1 MTMHSSAEPPVRNP
15 FPSVRHWFRRTPSER
30 QVRDPQASGD
40 SNPLMAFAAEGSGG
54 ATAPDAGPAPW
65 DVDHHEHRQ
74 LRMPR
79 PAVAAG
85 ILAAAALGASAV
97 LVYAR
102 WDQLQAAERHQG
114 RLTVDTRPAGVA
126 VVVDGLERG
135 KTPITLSLDPGSHKL
150 ALRRGTEERV
160 VPFTLAA
167 GGELGQYLE
176 FTPQDVVP
184 AGGRV
189 MITTDP
195 PGARVR
201 IDGEARGVSPLT
213 VSDLAAAEHKIA
225 VSTENG
231 SADRTVVLEPG
242 ATVSLVFSLPKTS
255 APAAGWVALTSP
267 FDVQLLEGGS
277 VVGTGRA
284 SKVMLPAGRHD
295 LEVVSEPLDFHD
307 SRSIEVTAGKVTTI
321 RVDPPK
327 GAVSAN
333 ARPWA
338 DVIID
343 GTNVGQTPIANLSL
357 PIGTHHVLF
366 RHPQYG
372 ERTQTIVVTARGLNR
387 VAVDLTK

>member
-1 MTMHSSAEPPVRNP
+1 MHSNPQPPVRTP
-15 FPSVRHWFRRTPSER
+15 LASIRRWFSRPLSDV
-30 QVRDPQASGD
+30 QSGKPQAPRD
-40 SNPLMAFAAEGSGG
+40 ANPLMEFAAEATEGTG
-54 ATAPDAGPAPW
+54 AAVPEAPAAVPDN
-65 DVDHHEHRQ
+65 HRRP
-74 LRMPR
+74 LRMTR
-79 PAVAAG
+79 PAVTG
-85 ILAAAALGASAV
+85 VVVAAAFVGAVAL
-97 LVYAR
+97 LYTR
-102 WDQLQAAERHQG
+102 WDQLQAAERRSG
-114 RLTVDTRPAGVA
+114 RLTIDTRPAGVA
-126 VVVDGLERG
+126 VIVDGLERG
-135 KTPITLSLDPGSHKL
+135 KTPLTLSLDPGSHKL

-167 GGELGQYLE
+167 GAELGQYIE
-176 FTPQDVVP
+176 FMAHEVVP

-189 MITTDP
+189 MVTTDP

-213 VSDLAAAEHKIA
+213 VADLAASEHKVA

-231 SADRTVVLEPG
+231 SAERTVVVEPG
-242 ATVSLVFSLPKTS
+242 ATVSLVFALPKTS
-255 APAAGWVALTSP
+255 APAAGWIALSAP
-267 FDVQLLEGGS
+267 FDVQVLEGAS

-295 LEVVSEPLDFHD
+295 LEVVNEALEFHD
-307 SRSIEVTAGKVTTI
+307 SRAIEVVAGKVTTI

-327 GAVSAN
+327 GALSAN

-343 GTNVGQTPIANLSL
+343 GTNVGQTPIANFSL
-357 PIGTHHVLF
+357 PIGTHQVLF

-372 ERTQTIVVTARGLNR
+372 ERTQTVVVTARGLHR